1 LAIASP
7 RPVLLL
13 DEPTSN
19 LDKEGV
25 ELYRRMIQELAT
37 EKTIIVASNYV
48 EHEYDFC
55 SGELLLEKHY

>member
-1 LAIASP
+1 
-7 RPVLLL
+7 L

-48 EHEYDFC
+48 AHEYDFC

>member
-1 LAIASP
+1 LAIVSP

-25 ELYRRMIQELAT
+25 ELYKRLIQELAT
-37 EKTIIVASNYV
+37 DKTVIVASNYLT
-48 EHEYDFC
+48 HEYDFC
-55 SGELLLEKHY
+55 SSELLLEKHY